1 MLESMNHRRL
11 RVSRRRCTALL
22 SSFRLRE
29 WPPSSIFFFQ
39 AQGEEASIKGTDN
52 RAHPELTSSV
62 AGSGCLMS
70 HALEASGTVTRGMF
84 ALGQGFV
91 QECDII
97 FDEKLAPGVRSPASS
112 SFNAS
117 SLVQTGR
124 TPPPSSP
131 IPSPM
136 RTRGLRH
143 MSLEQ
148 QDKCLARLS
157 TLLPHLE
164 NLAAVRSAQGIQDLI
179 DSCALPR
186 LVDTLRLANACFS
199 ARRVQARVVAAL
211 AVEAL
216 CSTSACANGTQE
228 LLQSGAIDAVADCI
242 QLADKSRE
250 AELIECGSC
259 MLGNMLSH
267 ANSLPES
274 NDKNGSRD
282 SDSELS
288 SARRKAVVDTV
299 IAADAH
305 LALVSI
311 VADGR

>member
-1 MLESMNHRRL
+1 MWH
-11 RVSRRRCTALL
+11 LL
-22 SSFRLRE
+22 LTTY
-29 WPPSSIFFFQ
+29 
-39 AQGEEASIKGTDN
+39 KGTDN
-52 RAHPELTSSV
+52 
-62 AGSGCLMS
+62 
-70 HALEASGTVTRGMF
+70 MF
-84 ALGQGFV
+84 ALGQAFV
-91 QECDII
+91 QECDSI

-117 SLVQTGR
+117 SLVQTDR
-124 TPPPSSP
+124 TSPPSLH
-131 IPSPM
+131 IPSRM
-136 RTRGLRH
+136 RSRALRH

-148 QDKCLARLS
+148 QDNCLARVS

-199 ARRVQARVVAAL
+199 ARRVQARAVAAL

-250 AELIECGSC
+250 ADIIECGSC

-274 NDKNGSRD
+274 NDKNGSTP
-282 SDSELS
+282 DSELS